1 MIELLYQ
8 NHGVFPAG
16 ACHYMSI
23 IWQSCSIFTKL
34 CSNYIF
40 CSLMRPPLKKLWLL
54 CVGCVGSQFPVI
66 KLATFLPF
74 LLFLPT
80 LAFTGICWFLTSNFQ
95 IIFCKDLIE
104 IYSISISQ
112 KEIFFCSMS
121 CLVENRKVVLQR
133 RFELKCKFADQWMLS
148 SSCLHCNGSM
158 FM

>member
-1 MIELLYQ
+1 MFFRPKKKTSSHFEVSRVFSRKDFCRNNFKTFFRCQRSDQAIDHEQLKQLYELKSCFSTNWFFPTILMIELLYQ

-66 KLATFLPF
+66 KLATFLSF
-74 LLFLPT
+74 LRFLPT
-80 LAFTGICWFLTSNFQ
+80 LASTGI
-95 IIFCKDLIE
+95 
-104 IYSISISQ
+104 
-112 KEIFFCSMS
+112 
-121 CLVENRKVVLQR
+121 
-133 RFELKCKFADQWMLS
+133 
-148 SSCLHCNGSM
+148 
-158 FM
+158 

>member
-1 MIELLYQ
+1 MEKSCLSTNWFFPTILMIELLYQ

-66 KLATFLPF
+66 KLATFLSF
-74 LLFLPT
+74 LLFLRTSPS
-80 LAFTGICWFLTSNFQ
+80 TGIWWFDKDIQFKNISLLQ
-95 IIFCKDLIE
+95 ISLKLFHFHIGE
-104 IYSISISQ
+104 
-112 KEIFFCSMS
+112 
-121 CLVENRKVVLQR
+121 RKVSVLLNVSLR
-133 RFELKCKFADQWMLS
+133 KRLCNRDLGVKLS
-148 SSCLHCNGSM
+148 L
-158 FM
+158 